1 MQYYGRYSCN
11 PVMFLFTDM
20 PTNQETG
27 PSAAP
32 ARKLVGEQ
40 SLKATGANFIYMY
53 MFMEPLNDT
62 LLQIQVHVHLS
73 QDNQDHQEFQF
84 WLPK

>member
-1 MQYYGRYSCN
+1 MVINHNFVIVQGKPLLRSWLVANLRKPQVGKVQYYGRYSCN

-20 PTNQETG
+20 TTNQETG

-40 SLKATGANFIYMY
+40 SLKATG
-53 MFMEPLNDT
+53 L
-62 LLQIQVHVHLS
+62 
-73 QDNQDHQEFQF
+73 
-84 WLPK
+84 